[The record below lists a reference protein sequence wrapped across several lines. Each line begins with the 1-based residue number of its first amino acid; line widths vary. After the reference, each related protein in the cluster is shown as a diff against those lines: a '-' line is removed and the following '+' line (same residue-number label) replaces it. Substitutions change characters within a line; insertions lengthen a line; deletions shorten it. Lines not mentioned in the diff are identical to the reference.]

1 MLKQRHW
8 SRTMD
13 EYITLD
19 NVDIGILMRNLNKNF
34 GINSGSLAKKAI
46 IFFKDN
52 PDVLNNDQYI
62 KIDESNVR
70 RPEPGISYYN
80 YVPMDAKYFINI
92 KKTTFGIVL
101 AILSLLYDEN
111 IFSKIIEMIFG
122 NKISENIFHKI
133 NEDERC
139 ILLELLCKKEVS
151 SVSNFNYENKECC
164 ANNIKCNY
172 RRDGICFRNQN
183 QTNEILNQL
192 CEKGIVKFS
201 NKNYRI
207 IF

>member
-1 MLKQRHW
+1 ML
-8 SRTMD
+8 TMD
-13 EYITLD
+13 
-19 NVDIGILMRNLNKNF
+19 LN
-34 GINSGSLAKKAI
+34 AI
-46 IFFKDN
+46 
-52 PDVLNNDQYI
+52 
-62 KIDESNVR
+62 
-70 RPEPGISYYN
+70 
-80 YVPMDAKYFINI
+80 
-92 KKTTFGIVL
+92 
-101 AILSLLYDEN
+101 
-111 IFSKIIEMIFG
+111 
-122 NKISENIFHKI
+122 
-133 NEDERC
+133 
-139 ILLELLCKKEVS
+139 LCKKEVS